1 MNSPVG
7 EMLVC
12 TGRLL
17 HVARVLTCRA
27 QMKRYLSSASGSSND
42 DLANAMG
49 KRATWENFYKT
60 QSEQGTK
67 QFDWFVGYEEVVD
80 LVSPYLHKP
89 GKSHRSHLVALDL
102 GCGLSNVA
110 LKMCLSSEEPMRIVC
125 ADIVMTALETMRQQ
139 YQSTR
144 GAVRNSESQLLFT
157 MADASQLP
165 FRDRC
170 FDVVLDKGTT
180 DVVIRSSGG
189 SDLAKTVVQE
199 SLRVLRCGGHL
210 LQFSDEDPDIRLT
223 LLNDVAIR
231 DRATVT
237 FKDISTPH
245 GMEYFMYVV
254 QKGSER
260 TD

>member
-1 MNSPVG
+1 MF
-7 EMLVC
+7 VC

-17 HVARVLTCRA
+17 HVARVLACRA
-27 QMKRYLSSASGSSND
+27 QIKQHLSSISGTNND

-49 KRATWENFYKT
+49 KKATWENFYKT

-80 LVSPYLHKP
+80 LVSPYLHKHK
-89 GKSHRSHLVALDL
+89 KSHNSHVVALDL

-110 LKMCLSSEEPMRIVC
+110 LRMCLSSEEPMRIVC
-125 ADIVMTALETMRQQ
+125 ADIVMSPLQTMRQQ

-144 GAVRNSESQLLFT
+144 GVVRNSESHLLFT
-157 MADASQLP
+157 MTDASQLP
-165 FRDRC
+165 FKDRC

-180 DVVIRSSGG
+180 DVIIRSSRGG
-189 SDLAKTVVQE
+189 DLARTVVQE
-199 SLRVLRCGGHL
+199 SLRVLRCGGQL

-223 LLNDVAIR
+223 LLNGVASR
-231 DRATVT
+231 SRATVT
-237 FKDISTPH
+237 FKEISTPH

-254 QKGSER
+254 QKES
-260 TD
+260 

>member
-1 MNSPVG
+1 
-7 EMLVC
+7 MLVC

-17 HVARVLTCRA
+17 HVARVLSCRA
-27 QMKRYLSSASGSSND
+27 RIKQFMSSVSGSGDD

-49 KRATWENFYKT
+49 KRDTWENFYKT

-67 QFDWFVGYEEVVD
+67 QFDWFVGYEEMVD
-80 LVSPYLHKP
+80 LVSPYLRKQRKPHKA
-89 GKSHRSHLVALDL
+89 HVVALDI

-110 LKMCLSSEEPMRIVC
+110 LQMCLSSNEPMRIVC
-125 ADIVMTALETMRQQ
+125 ADIVMTPLETMRQQ

-144 GAVRNSESQLLFT
+144 GVVRNSESHLLFT

-165 FRDRC
+165 FRDGY

-180 DVVIRSSGG
+180 DVIIRSSRG

-199 SLRVLRCGGHL
+199 SLRVLRGGGHL

-223 LLNDVAIR
+223 LLNGVTR
-231 DRATVT
+231 GVRATVT
-237 FKDISTPH
+237 FKEISTSH

-254 QKGSER
+254 QKEN
-260 TD
+260 